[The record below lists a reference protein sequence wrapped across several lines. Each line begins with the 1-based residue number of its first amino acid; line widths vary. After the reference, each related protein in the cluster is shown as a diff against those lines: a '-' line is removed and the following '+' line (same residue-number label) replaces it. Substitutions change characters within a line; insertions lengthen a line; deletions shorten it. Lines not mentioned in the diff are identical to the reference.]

1 VEHLRL
7 LVVMMYYTRSTYQL
21 LVRNPQRRL
30 DRVKEKSGAIEALAQ
45 GWPTV
50 TSPRRLRT
58 GDSPSDRRVA
68 GRMGRCTADSAGR

>member
-45 GWPTV
+45 G
-50 TSPRRLRT
+50 
-58 GDSPSDRRVA
+58 
-68 GRMGRCTADSAGR
+68 